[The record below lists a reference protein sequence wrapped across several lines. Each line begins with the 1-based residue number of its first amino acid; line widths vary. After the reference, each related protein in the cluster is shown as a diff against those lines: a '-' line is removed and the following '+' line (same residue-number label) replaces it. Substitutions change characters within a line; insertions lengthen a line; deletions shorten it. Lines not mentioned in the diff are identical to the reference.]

1 MTILGKGI
9 KEGCKNVEC
18 IVANLYYRN
27 FKFLNKKDIML
38 LILEQQICYNKEKGW
53 KGDRSSVSTFIAL
66 DTLCDAFIGKA
77 DSIMTYLNLNR
88 ITMNSAEK
96 TVEMFDEKVDRLE
109 HDPKKFLDSIEYEMA
124 ACASDL
130 VRYIENRFE
139 IYDLLE
145 KDLIK
150 GRGYANLVSITAD
163 YYAHGKSVK
172 HKIELNTIQQKAN
185 AQRIASSKVTGLG
198 FGIISNS
205 LAAQI
210 VYGAQN
216 EAAIK
221 KQAAEAEEYLATR
234 NAEIS
239 IHADG
244 QWYLSQQQYFQSTLA
259 PRMREAIPYVYTEM
273 LARCVT
279 LLGKRNC
286 INVELIESFD
296 FERSQAILDKA
307 YSISI
312 SAHRII
318 EDALRWC
325 PYNINIYV
333 KAKQCGLFNE
343 KMQALTKALHLNI
356 APSAGKLNVSIDR
369 LAAIRKRIL
378 PAQNRLVA
386 ELGYV
391 AGVNVDGT
399 IEVFGRS
406 DNRCE
411 ISTWKDIKAISSGR
425 HHTIGL
431 KRDNTVISTKFCKA
445 YANDK
450 SAHLGQCEV
459 SGWRDIIAVSTFWDH
474 TVGLKSDGSVVAV
487 GDNEDG
493 QCEVSDW
500 KDIIAIDAGASHTV
514 GLKADGTVVAVGSNV
529 DGECDVSEWADIVAI
544 GASCRRTVGLKADG
558 TVVAAGYDIAGEC
571 DVSEWTDIVA
581 VSAGFEHT
589 VGLKADG
596 TVVAVGDNAAGE
608 CEVTEWIDIV
618 AVYAGN
624 QHTMGLKSDGTV
636 IDVGVEDLSP
646 IISKWRLFHSVDTIE
661 EEEAAALKWQEEE
674 RIAEARRKEAERIA
688 VLKKQEEEKAAAL
701 KRQEEQRERQ
711 RRRDAGLCQYCGSA
725 FKGLFSKKC
734 SSCGLRKDY

>member
-307 YSISI
+307 YSISS
-312 SAHRII
+312 SAHKII

-459 SGWRDIIAVSTFWDH
+459 SGWSDIIAVSTFWDH

-661 EEEAAALKWQEEE
+661 EEETAALKWQEEE

>member
-312 SAHRII
+312 SAHKII

-529 DGECDVSEWADIVAI
+529 DGECDVSEW
-544 GASCRRTVGLKADG
+544 
-558 TVVAAGYDIAGEC
+558 
-571 DVSEWTDIVA
+571 TDIVA

>member
-312 SAHRII
+312 SAHKII

-445 YANDK
+445 HANDK